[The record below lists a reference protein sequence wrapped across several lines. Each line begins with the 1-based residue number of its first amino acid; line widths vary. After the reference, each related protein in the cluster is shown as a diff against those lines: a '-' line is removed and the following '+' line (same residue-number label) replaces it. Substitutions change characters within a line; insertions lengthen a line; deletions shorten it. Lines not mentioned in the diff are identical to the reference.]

1 MAARPLAY
9 VCPLS
14 VSQAETCI
22 VRDGTRGSMGM
33 LLPPLAYHTSSLA
46 HPYFFFCPDIP
57 PSLPAHSINYGVV
70 FINRDVVFI
79 NCDVVY
85 RISAQGRRNIR
96 AKEEVWMSKRGSMD
110 AGRGAANW
118 EVPPHATS
126 LGCLFLLIQPHR
138 LPVLKI
144 VPWISPRIWRI
155 EEIAL
160 LLRRHFGGG
169 VPSLFGDPLK
179 REPGENPGQTR
190 YCKLCR
196 ARAAWSRAR
205 QVSAKT
211 PATGK
216 PGRRPASKSKSGNLP
231 R

>member
-1 MAARPLAY
+1 MCVRYPSLRLIL
-9 VCPLS
+9 VLL
-14 VSQAETCI
+14 ETGIGGAWECCYP
-22 VRDGTRGSMGM
+22 
-33 LLPPLAYHTSSLA
+33 LLPIHTSSLA

-57 PSLPAHSINYGVV
+57 SSLPAHSINYGVV
-70 FINRDVVFI
+70 FINRDVVCTNRDVVFI

-118 EVPPHATS
+118 EVPPRATS
-126 LGCLFLLIQPHR
+126 LGYLFLLIQPHR
-138 LPVLKI
+138 LPVLRI

-155 EEIAL
+155 EKIAL
-160 LLRRHFGGG
+160 PLRRHFGGG
-169 VPSLFGDPLK
+169 VPNCFGDPLK

-196 ARAAWSRAR
+196 ARAVWSRAR

-216 PGRRPASKSKSGNLP
+216 PGRRPALKSKSGNLP